1 MSHADFA
8 GALGRWGRG
17 AIARPWEHPQGTVY
31 VCESAGACAAAR
43 VRVGVRERMRASLK
57 VLALS
62 SCSPRALASRLLRCC
77 SQNLTLPCPPHAWPS
92 CLLPAGAPGRVQ
104 VPGKADGVPRRRSE
118 TVWGSFVVAREGCFS
133 TYVARSLYKT
143 KKTFMCLCST

>member
-43 VRVGVRERMRASLK
+43 VRVGVRARVRASLK

-77 SQNLTLPCPPHAWPS
+77 SQNFTLPCPRTHGH
-92 CLLPAGAPGRVQ
+92 PACSPLGRPGASRCPAKQMASLGL
-104 VPGKADGVPRRRSE
+104 SE